1 MIENIKTF
9 SSKIWLILLIGVVM
23 IAALILSAEYA
34 PAVAIAE
41 DTISAEAVCTDTL
54 LAERVAVEV
63 VEEESVEEV
72 AAAEISEEEDE
83 DSAFLM
89 SLCYFLEDIIA
100 FNLYNADPTAVS
112 FAHYFSG
119 YLGQIVLFSDRS
131 SRRSGSFGRLMSLYS
146 PDKNYPETIK
156 HEHGHFEQFLQI
168 GLVKYIFAIAI
179 PSILHQPD
187 DYYSQPWEVTADLL
201 GGVTS
206 HYHSPGSE
214 EAGWAYLNRVKNAGI
229 LSVIMDSLQ

>member
-1 MIENIKTF
+1 MIESTKTF

-41 DTISAEAVCTDTL
+41 DAIT
-54 LAERVAVEV
+54 AERIYPAPVAVEA

-72 AAAEISEEEDE
+72 AEAEIAEEEE

-131 SRRSGSFGRLMSLYS
+131 SRRSGSFGRLMSLYA

-214 EAGWAYLNRVKNAGI
+214 AAGWAYLNRVKNAGI
-229 LSVIMDSLQ
+229 LSVITDSLR